1 MFGIHNR
8 FFAILC
14 SLAIYASAAVDQCKP
29 IGWATRSGRT
39 STAFEVTG
47 GGNAAPITVT
57 TFADLQK
64 YAKDSSPRVIYIDGT
79 LGSGWSGTS
88 GDRLNITA
96 SNKTIIGLKPGTL
109 LKAPIHI
116 TSKASNIIVR
126 NIVIQGP
133 GSNADQ
139 AWDNLTIE
147 GEAKNI
153 WIDHCEFWD
162 GQDGNADVVKGADN
176 VTFTWCIF
184 GYKKKSTHNLSNLI
198 GSSDNEPISEGK
210 LNVTYMFN
218 WWKAANQRKPRC
230 RYGNVHVVNN
240 LLTGDASITNGT
252 DVLGVSAGHMCTVR
266 TERNVFINE
275 SNPIYTGNANGTGV
289 NEVIDNIFTNC
300 SGNTKGT
307 GTSFTPPYDYTGFM
321 LPANQVEAAVKVNAG
336 ATLKSPTECDANYVE
351 PPPPTPDKKYQAES
365 GTISSGV
372 SESSNAGY
380 HGDGY
385 VNFDKGGDVVVKVKV
400 DTAGQYKFEI
410 DFANGS
416 SETRALAISAG
427 IDTATS
433 QFKATGSWTTWET
446 QEVLLN
452 LAAGENAVKFAT
464 VGGNDGPNI
473 DQFDAT
479 LVKAAEVKPD
489 TTQKDSTDQDSSR
502 TSIPTLAATT
512 VPQGNYHVDVF
523 DTKGNLVRR
532 VETNAIKADN
542 TATMLQGL
550 PTGLYVIRVFNA
562 SGSPGRYFVKH
573 VR

>member
-1 MFGIHNR
+1 MFELPSR
-8 FFAILC
+8 ILAVLC
-14 SLAIYASAAVDQCKP
+14 GLTICASAAVDQCKP
-29 IGWATRSGRT
+29 IGWATRSGRS

-47 GGNAAPITVT
+47 GGNATPITVK
-57 TFADLQK
+57 TFNDLQK
-64 YAKDSSPRVIYIDGT
+64 YAKDSSPRVIYIDGS
-79 LGSGWSGTS
+79 LGDGWSGTS
-88 GDRLNITA
+88 GSRLNITA

-116 TSKASNIIVR
+116 TNKASNIIVR

-184 GYKKKSTHNLSNLI
+184 GYKKKSSHNLSNLI
-198 GSSDNEPISEGK
+198 GSSDNEPVSEGK

-240 LLTGDASITNGT
+240 LLTGDANITNGT

-321 LPANQVEAAVKVNAG
+321 LKASDVEAAVKANAG
-336 ATLKSPTECDANYVE
+336 ATLASPTECDANYVE
-351 PPPPTPDKKYQAES
+351 PPPPTPDKQYQAEN
-365 GTISSGV
+365 GTITGGV
-372 SESSNAGY
+372 SESSNSGF

-385 VNFDKGGDVVVKVKV
+385 VNFDKGGDVVVTMNV
-400 DTAGQYKFEI
+400 DTAGQYKFDI

-416 SETRALAISAG
+416 GEARSLAVTAG
-427 IDTATS
+427 LDTATTS
-433 QFKATGSWTTWET
+433 FKATSSWTTWET
-446 QEVLLN
+446 AEVLLN
-452 LAAGENAVKFAT
+452 LVAGENAVKFAT

-473 DQFDAT
+473 DQFDVT
-479 LVKAAEVKPD
+479 LVKAAAVADTAKKDTSSGDTSKTRIVKPVGLVA
-489 TTQKDSTDQDSSR
+489 
-502 TSIPTLAATT
+502 TSDEYRVSL
-512 VPQGNYHVDVF
+512 F
-523 DTKGNLVRR
+523 DTKGALVRR
-532 VETNAIKADN
+532 MNVVPTRMGDTAYITRGMPAGIYVMRVKA
-542 TATMLQGL
+542 
-550 PTGLYVIRVFNA
+550 
-562 SGSPGRYFVKH
+562 PGVDRRSFIVVK
-573 VR
+573 